1 MTTSVSLG
9 KHPLLHVEVRHVPA
23 LQSIEWLRR
32 GWDDLRHMG
41 SASLSQGA
49 MIAIIGA
56 VLLMLFST
64 HTYLVAAAI
73 TGYLLV
79 GPIMTTG
86 VCELSRRREAGEP
99 LRNDE
104 APLPPTRTST
114 SLIQFGA
121 ILAAIAVIWFVAS
134 AAMLQTVFHTSVPSL
149 AAALWGSSADVMSS
163 SQLLGYIASGAV
175 LAAIV
180 FVLSVVAV
188 PLIIDRHATA
198 MDAMWTSIRVTLA
211 NLPAML
217 VWAALIVLVTALGF
231 ITLLVGMVVVAPL
244 LGHATWHAYRDL
256 VR

>member
-9 KHPLLHVEVRHVPA
+9 KHSLLHVEVRHVPA

-32 GWDDLRHMG
+32 GWDDLRHLG
-41 SASLSQGA
+41 SASLAQGA
-49 MIAIIGA
+49 MIAILGA

-79 GPIMTTG
+79 GPVMTTG
-86 VCELSRRREAGEP
+86 LCELSRRREASEP
-99 LRNDE
+99 LSIDE
-104 APLPPTRTST
+104 ASQPLTRTST
-114 SLIQFGA
+114 SLLQFGA
-121 ILAAIAVIWFVAS
+121 LLAAIALVWFAAS
-134 AAMLQTVFHTSVPSL
+134 AAMLQTVLHTETPSL
-149 AAALWGSSADVMSS
+149 AVALWGSLTDRVSGP
-163 SQLLGYIASGAV
+163 QLLGYLVSGAV
-175 LAAIV
+175 LAGIV

-198 MDAMWTSIRVTLA
+198 LDAMWTSIRVTFA

-231 ITLLVGMVVVAPL
+231 VTLLVGMVVVAPL

-256 VR
+256 VG